1 MNKRVVKIPIEL
13 MEADELAVEVGLDV
27 KLTRVARQWR
37 QEDLAR
43 SSGLSLQAI
52 KNLEAGR
59 NVEFKTF
66 LKVMKAL
73 GFAHVLRDG
82 LAPQPKTLDELERI
96 EQARTGA

>member
-1 MNKRVVKIPIEL
+1 MD
-13 MEADELAVEVGLDV
+13 ADELAVEVGLDV
-27 KLTRVARQWR
+27 KFARLARHWR

-52 KNLEAGR
+52 KNLEAGG

-73 GFAHVLRDG
+73 GFSHVLRDG
-82 LAPQPKTLDELERI
+82 LAPQPQTLDELERI
-96 EQARTGA
+96 EQARMGVTRVRVRD